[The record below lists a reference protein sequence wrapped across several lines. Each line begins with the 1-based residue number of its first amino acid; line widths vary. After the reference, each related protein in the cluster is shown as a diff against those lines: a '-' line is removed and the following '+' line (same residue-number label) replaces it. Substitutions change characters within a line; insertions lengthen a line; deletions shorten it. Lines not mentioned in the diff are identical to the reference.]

1 MECQEGRE
9 GLWTGRFKQR
19 KDKQH
24 TAPHKM
30 PRGKTLH
37 HGRVKTQTRTPREE
51 HQRKKHTSCVQNS
64 IQKDSPRSTKEH
76 LKQKP
81 ETHERKWPQH
91 SHSWLGDLACS
102 PCLCWGTC
110 TVPWRAWFHP
120 CSSRVTSF
128 QIGFSLLYLRKGRLW
143 PPTDEIKGCHNMS
156 QHVTISRRVCKAY
169 FGCHIDE
176 LDLGGKLLGPKD
188 RWAASSFANAFSIE
202 LAPASCMQYMCNV
215 YINHYQHIIYIYT
228 VYILFMHIL

>member
-76 LKQKP
+76 PWKKVAAALP
-81 ETHERKWPQH
+81 FLTWR
-91 SHSWLGDLACS
+91 LGMFPLPVLRHMYRTLEGMIPPLLFKGHFLSNRFFSALPTKRTPLAADR
-102 PCLCWGTC
+102 WN
-110 TVPWRAWFHP
+110 
-120 CSSRVTSF
+120 
-128 QIGFSLLYLRKGRLW
+128 KG
-143 PPTDEIKGCHNMS
+143 MS
-156 QHVTISRRVCKAY
+156 QHVTTCHNLKACLQSL
-169 FGCHIDE
+169 FWMPHRWTG
-176 LDLGGKLLGPKD
+176 LGRQALGT
-188 RWAASSFANAFSIE
+188 E
-202 LAPASCMQYMCNV
+202 G
-215 YINHYQHIIYIYT
+215 
-228 VYILFMHIL
+228 